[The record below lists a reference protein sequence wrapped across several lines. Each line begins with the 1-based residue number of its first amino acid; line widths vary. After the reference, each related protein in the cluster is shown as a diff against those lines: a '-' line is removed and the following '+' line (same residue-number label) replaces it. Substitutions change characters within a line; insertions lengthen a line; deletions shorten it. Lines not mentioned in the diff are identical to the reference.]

1 MTSYLLD
8 TNVIS
13 ELTRNA
19 PAPEVVSFLTEQDDL
34 WLSAVVVH
42 ELEYGLR
49 LLPQGRRR
57 TRLSEMQ
64 SGILAAYGNRILP
77 LDTRGAVWAAH
88 FRAEARRFGRP
99 LDLGDALIAGTAKA
113 HAMTLAT
120 RNVADFEQI
129 NVEVVNPWDLEPPL
143 TTTTC

>member
-57 TRLSEMQ
+57 TRLSEMHA
-64 SGILAAYGNRILP
+64 GILAAYANRILP

>member
-13 ELTRNA
+13 DLTRNA
-19 PAPEVVSFLTEQDDL
+19 PAPQVVRFLAEQDDL
-34 WLSAVVVH
+34 WLSSIVIH

-49 LLPQGRRR
+49 LLPRGRRR
-57 TRLSEMQ
+57 SRLSEAQ
-64 SGILAAYGNRILP
+64 SGLLAAYESRILP
-77 LDTRGAVWAAH
+77 LDTKGAEWAAQ
-88 FRAEARRFGRP
+88 FRAEARRIGRP

-120 RNVADFEQI
+120 RNVADFEHLDVDVI
-129 NVEVVNPWDLEPPL
+129 NPWEL
-143 TTTTC
+143 

>member
-13 ELTRNA
+13 ELTRNV

-64 SGILAAYGNRILP
+64 SGILAAYENRILP

>member
-77 LDTRGAVWAAH
+77 LDTRGAEWAAH
-88 FRAEARRFGRP
+88 FRGEARRFGRP

-120 RNVADFEQI
+120 RNVADFEHLD
-129 NVEVVNPWDLEPPL
+129 VEVVNPWDLEPPL

>member
-19 PAPEVVSFLTEQDDL
+19 PDPQVVRFLSEQDDL

-57 TRLSEMQ
+57 SHLSEMQ
-64 SGILAAYGNRILP
+64 SGILAAYENRILP
-77 LDTRGAVWAAH
+77 LDVRGAEWAAH
-88 FRAEARRFGRP
+88 FRTEARRIGRH

-113 HAMTLAT
+113 HGMPLAT
-120 RNVADFEQI
+120 RNITDFGHLEI
-129 NVEVVNPWDLEPPL
+129 DVINPWDGE
-143 TTTTC
+143 